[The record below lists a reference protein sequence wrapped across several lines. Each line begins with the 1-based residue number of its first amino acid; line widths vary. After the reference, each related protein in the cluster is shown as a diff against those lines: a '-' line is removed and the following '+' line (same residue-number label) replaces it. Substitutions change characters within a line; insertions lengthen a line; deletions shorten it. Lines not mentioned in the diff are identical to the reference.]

1 MIYCLLK
8 LVNYLVF
15 VDTNGH
21 ICDYQVSA
29 DLQKFVPGLPFLT
42 PYKHQTHGQRQAH
55 ILKTSETN
63 VTHMCPLLKDSNF
76 SADFH
81 RAGGGGGGESSMDT
95 FSKTP
100 EQCWL
105 TGMTACGFQFRLPN
119 SYELIFQIHRGSLV
133 LGKKIYCFSML
144 G

>member
-81 RAGGGGGGESSMDT
+81 RAGGVGVRGIKYGYLQQDSRTVLAHWHDSMWVPVQAAK
-95 FSKTP
+95 F
-100 EQCWL
+100 
-105 TGMTACGFQFRLPN
+105 
-119 SYELIFQIHRGSLV
+119 I
-133 LGKKIYCFSML
+133 
-144 G
+144 

>member
-21 ICDYQVSA
+21 ICDYQASA
-29 DLQKFVPGLPFLT
+29 DLQKFAPGLPFLT
-42 PYKHQTHGQRQAH
+42 PYKNQTHGQRQAH
-55 ILKTSETN
+55 ILKASETN

-81 RAGGGGGGESSMDT
+81 RGK
-95 FSKTP
+95 KTNQVWIP
-100 EQCWL
+100 S
-105 TGMTACGFQFRLPN
+105 ARLQN
-119 SYELIFQIHRGSLV
+119 SAGSLA
-133 LGKKIYCFSML
+133 
-144 G
+144 